1 LPFYSL
7 KLHSAVLISAITMN
21 DKSNWKSNSSAEN
34 SNAIW
39 IHAVERN
46 NESDENIKSVSARFK
61 K

>member
-1 LPFYSL
+1 
-7 KLHSAVLISAITMN
+7 MN